1 MQPRIDHRQIRPAHL
16 VPEARVLDQL
26 PEHVLG
32 FRRPDE
38 FQGEVPPLE
47 GQVKVFLGLLVESFE
62 ALVRVLGQLLEALV
76 DLSQPGIA
84 DEDEA
89 HLGEAFGQAVSFRS
103 QVVTGRLK

>member
-1 MQPRIDHRQIRPAHL
+1 ML
-16 VPEARVLDQL
+16 E
-26 PEHVLG
+26 
-32 FRRPDE
+32 
-38 FQGEVPPLE
+38 GEV
-47 GQVKVFLGLLVESFE
+47 KVLLGLLVEPLE
-62 ALVRVLGQLLEALV
+62 GLGRVLGQLFEALV